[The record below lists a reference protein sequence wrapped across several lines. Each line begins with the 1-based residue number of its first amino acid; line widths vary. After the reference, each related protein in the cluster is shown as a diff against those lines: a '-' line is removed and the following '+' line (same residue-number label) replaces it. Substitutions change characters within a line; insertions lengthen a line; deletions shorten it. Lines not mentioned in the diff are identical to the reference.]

1 MTLGS
6 PEFVRLDL
14 PARYAYLHLVSE
26 SLADMLHLAEG
37 VADLETL
44 IYTVQLATHEACTN
58 IIHHAYRSFDQGR
71 ILVEMIVYF
80 ERRLLQIDLYDNGIP
95 FDLERVPE
103 PDLDQ
108 VRVHGYGLFLIRRL
122 MDTVT
127 YTTMPDRNHWRLSK
141 SFCAGRCQTI

>member
-1 MTLGS
+1 MTLRS

-26 SLADMLHLAEG
+26 SLADMLQLAEG

-44 IYTVQLATHEACTN
+44 IYNVQLAAHEACTN
-58 IIHHAYRSFDQGR
+58 IINHAYRSVEEGR
-71 ILVEMIVYF
+71 ILVEMIVHF
-80 ERRLLQIDLYDNGIP
+80 EKQLLQIDLYDTGTS
-95 FDLERVPE
+95 FDLESVPV

-108 VRVHGYGLFLIRRL
+108 VRVHGYGLFLIRHL

-127 YTTMPDRNHWRLSK
+127 YTAAPDRNHWRLIK
-141 SFCAGRCQTI
+141 SFYARRYHSI

>member
-1 MTLGS
+1 VTLGS

-58 IIHHAYRSFDQGR
+58 IIHHAYKSFDQGR

-108 VRVHGYGLFLIRRL
+108 VRVHGYGLFLIRHL
-122 MDTVT
+122 MDSVT
-127 YTTMPDRNHWRLSK
+127 YTAMPDHNHWRLSK

>member
-1 MTLGS
+1 MTLRS

-26 SLADMLHLAEG
+26 SLAAMLHFTEG

-44 IYTVQLATHEACTN
+44 IYNVQLATHEACTN
-58 IIHHAYRSFDQGR
+58 IINHAYRSVDQGR
-71 ILVEMIVYF
+71 ILVEMNVRF
-80 ERRLLQIDLYDNGIP
+80 EERLLQVDLYDTGTS
-95 FDLERVPE
+95 FDLDSVPA

-108 VRVHGYGLFLIRRL
+108 VRVHGYGLFLIHRL

-127 YTTMPDRNHWRLSK
+127 YTAAPDGNHWRLIK
-141 SFCAGRCQTI
+141 SFRARRCQTI